1 VGIAGPPGA
10 GKSTF
15 IEALGLRLVQAGKRV
30 AVISVDP
37 SSLRSGGSILGDKT
51 RMQELSRTPNAFVR
65 ACPSGGVLGGIAA
78 HTHSVVLLCQAARY
92 DVVIVETVGLGQ
104 SEVEVEQTVDVLTL
118 LLPPASGDD
127 LQGSKKGIIE
137 AADLVVVNKA
147 DGELE
152 GPARLTA
159 GDYSNAMHYNRPKL
173 PFWHPPVLLCSARKG
188 LGIDKMWE
196 QVEKFCAALHEHGE
210 FDRRRRIQGRY
221 WMLKQLERQLA
232 ERALE
237 DPGVQALASK
247 MEGDLAKG
255 VLGPRMAAERLVD
268 RFVLSIRSKKA

>member
-1 VGIAGPPGA
+1 MLYHDLTSHRYFLPKCGVTPCILQCLPPFKGVTEIIMA
-10 GKSTF
+10 FT
-15 IEALGLRLVQAGKRV
+15 
-30 AVISVDP
+30 VDP
-37 SSLRSGGSILGDKT
+37 
-51 RMQELSRTPNAFVR
+51 TP
-65 ACPSGGVLGGIAA
+65 LI
-78 HTHSVVLLCQAARY
+78 VLLSC
-92 DVVIVETVGLGQ
+92 
-104 SEVEVEQTVDVLTL
+104 S
-118 LLPPASGDD
+118 
-127 LQGSKKGIIE
+127 
-137 AADLVVVNKA
+137 
-147 DGELE
+147 
-152 GPARLTA
+152 PARLTA

-247 MEGDLAKG
+247 MEGELAKG